1 MNWGVQR
8 GTSVLPKSVTRQ
20 RIRANI
26 DLEGWSLT
34 DDEMA
39 ILSAVPNRFK
49 VAGDDWLPV
58 RVFFGDDEETVAKGN
73 L

>member
-1 MNWGVQR
+1 
-8 GTSVLPKSVTRQ
+8 
-20 RIRANI
+20 
-26 DLEGWSLT
+26 LEGWNLT